1 MVDIWY
7 TDKVARGTGG
17 GKKLGFPTVNLNAQ
31 RFLDEL
37 KDGVYSCDIE
47 YENKLY
53 KGALYFGRR
62 FITRNEEYI
71 LEIHIFDFDKII
83 YGKTVEFKVGQFI
96 RAPIKTKNTQE
107 LIDQI
112 KKDVEKIKA
121 L

>member
-7 TDKVARGTGG
+7 ADKVARGKGVG
-17 GKKLGFPTVNLNAQ
+17 RKLGFPTVNLSAQ
-31 RFLDEL
+31 RFLGEL
-37 KDGVYSCDIE
+37 KDGVYSCNVE

-62 FITRNEEYI
+62 FITRVEDYI
-71 LEIHIFDFDKII
+71 LEIHILDFDKTI
-83 YGKTVEFKVGQFI
+83 YGKTIEFKINQFI
-96 RAPIKTKNTQE
+96 RAPIKTKNTNE

-112 KKDVEKIKA
+112 KKDVEKIRT